1 MKELIFLK
9 PVFKET
15 VWGGNR
21 LKESFD
27 YDIPS
32 DHTGECWGISAHRNG
47 DCEVASGTWTG
58 QRLSSLWQNHKE
70 LFGHTADRKEFP
82 LLVKIIDAKTDLSIQ
97 VHPDDNYA
105 KELEQKAF
113 GKNDE
118 EFKKL
123 LIMPEAMIIYRFYFE
138 EIGLTDEWWN
148 HYVSLTD
155 TQKALIDP
163 IIWSN
168 NFDEYEGTITDIQ
181 CLKVL
186 SYYKIKREDA
196 EVILKKRKE
205 K

>member
-1 MKELIFLK
+1 MKK
-9 PVFKET
+9 
-15 VWGGNR
+15 
-21 LKESFD
+21 
-27 YDIPS
+27 
-32 DHTGECWGISAHRNG
+32 
-47 DCEVASGTWTG
+47 
-58 QRLSSLWQNHKE
+58 
-70 LFGHTADRKEFP
+70 
-82 LLVKIIDAKTDLSIQ
+82 LL
-97 VHPDDNYA
+97 
-105 KELEQKAF
+105 

-168 NFDEYEGTITDIQ
+168 NFDEYEDTITDIQ